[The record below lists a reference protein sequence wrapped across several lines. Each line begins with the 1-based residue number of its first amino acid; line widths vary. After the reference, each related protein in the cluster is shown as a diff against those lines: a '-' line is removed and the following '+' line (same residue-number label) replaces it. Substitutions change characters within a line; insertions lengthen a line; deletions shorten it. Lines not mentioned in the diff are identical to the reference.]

1 MSYTYSCCILLGTTD
16 ADKHKQFKDKDT
28 YDLWTHLPTRQP
40 LFNAD
45 EVQPAEAADC
55 FAWMAD
61 PAPHYYWKITG
72 SFRNSF
78 PVTDIL
84 LRLRLAQKD
93 GWHYALDYQG
103 EDEWEPMVRGEN
115 YTSTCIINGVGQL
128 LYHRF
133 NPKHRKQQRE
143 EDSRNAKTQL
153 CAQTEVLVDVFED
166 SEAATSRAQ
175 DKIIKTLAD
184 NGMPAFVHMIENATK
199 AQRDLSWKDQF

>member
-1 MSYTYSCCILLGTTD
+1 MWTQLPTKQALFD
-16 ADKHKQFKDKDT
+16 ADDVK
-28 YDLWTHLPTRQP
+28 PAA
-40 LFNAD
+40 AD
-45 EVQPAEAADC
+45 DC

-61 PAPHYYWKITG
+61 PAPHYYWRITG
-72 SFRNSF
+72 YFRNSF

-103 EDEWEPMVRGEN
+103 EHEWEAMVRGED
-115 YTSTCIINGVGQL
+115 YTSTCIINGVGQHL
-128 LYHRF
+128 HHRF
-133 NPKHRKQQRE
+133 NPKNRKQQRE
-143 EDSRNAKTQL
+143 EDSRMAKAQL

-166 SEAATSRAQ
+166 SEAATSQAQ

-184 NGMPAFVHMIENATK
+184 NGMPAFVHIIENATK